1 MRALEQSS
9 ELEQA
14 FSQQVEMTT
23 EPTPPAPSFRFSSRF
38 GFSIDR
44 SDSSGSDSSHS
55 DDESEDSDRG
65 DSSNSPPSRNRG
77 NGKQQTT
84 PQRTANYQFITDPT
98 LFTAGPIQASPD
110 INSSTTTTIDTA
122 TSTPSFST
130 FHPFLGLPPIL
141 QHQIWTLAVPKP
153 RTRILELH
161 TYNTIDHLPRLVYH
175 PPLPPLFS
183 TCRDSR
189 ALSILHEGGEIVEFS
204 TISTTALFTF
214 HGEMVDTSDS
224 DSDSAPTTPP
234 SFYLNFAR
242 DILWLP
248 ARFTAAANT
257 TETARLAS
265 LSTMLAPKH
274 AARIQ
279 RILVS
284 WSGEDSYDGIGPV
297 LRPYARLETLY
308 LCMND
313 WRIQERMKKLLRYEV
328 VGGGEFAEKIKQVVQ
343 MTEDEETEDDGESE
357 EVVKTRVAV
366 RVRRR
371 ILEVDLRLD
380 N

>member
-14 FSQQVEMTT
+14 FSQQVEMPTETT
-23 EPTPPAPSFRFSSRF
+23 PSAPSFQFSSRF
-38 GFSIDR
+38 DFSIDS
-44 SDSSGSDSSHS
+44 SDYSDS

-77 NGKQQTT
+77 DGKQQTT
-84 PQRTANYQFITDPT
+84 PWSTANYQFTTGPT
-98 LFTAGPIQASPD
+98 QFTAGSVQPSTSI
-110 INSSTTTTIDTA
+110 SSSSSTIDTA
-122 TSTPSFST
+122 ATPT
-130 FHPFLGLPPIL
+130 FHLFPHLPPSL
-141 QHQIWTLAVPKP
+141 QRQIWILAAPKP

-204 TISTTALFTF
+204 PGSATALFGS
-214 HGEMVDTSDS
+214 HGDMMDTSDS
-224 DSDSAPTTPP
+224 DRAPTP
-234 SFYLNFAR
+234 SFYLNFAC
-242 DILWLP
+242 DIIWLP
-248 ARFTAAANT
+248 ARFTAASNT
-257 TETARLAS
+257 TETSRLAS
-265 LSTMLAPKH
+265 LSTILAPKH
-274 AARIQ
+274 ASRIQ
-279 RILVS
+279 RMLVS

-313 WRIQERMKKLLRYEV
+313 WRVKERIKKLLRYEI
-328 VGGGEFAEKIKQVVQ
+328 VGGGEFADKIRQVVQ
-343 MTEDEETEDDGESE
+343 MTEDEETEDDEEGE

-366 RVRRR
+366 RARRR
-371 ILEVDLRLD
+371 VLEVDLWLE
-380 N
+380 